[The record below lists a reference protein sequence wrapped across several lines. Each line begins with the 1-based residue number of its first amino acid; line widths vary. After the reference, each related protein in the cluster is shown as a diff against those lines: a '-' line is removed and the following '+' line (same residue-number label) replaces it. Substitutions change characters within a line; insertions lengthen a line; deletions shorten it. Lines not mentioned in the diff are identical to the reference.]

1 MEEPGLTHISETVE
15 KLWLEY
21 LGRFAPIDF
30 PFKNCTL
37 NNANTMLNSEDKAN
51 ILKALV
57 HK

>member
-1 MEEPGLTHISETVE
+1 MEEQGLTHISETLE
-15 KLWLEY
+15 KVWFNLVKS
-21 LGRFAPIDF
+21 APDDF